1 MRYAFIRTQEQ
12 IHRVTR
18 LCRALAVSRSGYY
31 AWRNRGVSAR
41 AAEDDR
47 LVVLLQQLHQETR
60 EQYGAI
66 KLWREAQARGIR
78 CGRHRVTRL
87 RKRAGLEAR
96 RVRRFRL
103 IVEHHQLPP
112 PAPNLLQQ
120 CFVIRR
126 LNRVW
131 VGDVTHVPTR
141 AGWLYVAVLL
151 DLCSRRVVGWHMSAK
166 PDQQLTLTALAMAV
180 RQRGIRPGLIH
191 HSDQGPTYS
200 CLMYQRR
207 LVALGITP
215 SMSRKG
221 NCYDNAVAESFFS
234 TLKNELVHHYTYH
247 SREEA
252 SREIFAFIEGFYNRQ
267 RLHQSLGYLSP
278 LTFERQVSDS

>member
-12 IHRVTR
+12 HHRVAR

-31 AWRNRGVSAR
+31 AWRMRRVSAR
-41 AAEDDR
+41 AVEDD
-47 LVVLLQQLHQETR
+47 LLIGLLRQLHQETR
-60 EQYGAI
+60 EHYGAI

-78 CGRHRVTRL
+78 CGRHRVARL
-87 RKRAGLEAR
+87 RKLAGLQAR

-103 IVEHHQLPP
+103 IVEHHQFPP
-112 PAPNLLQQ
+112 PAPNLLRQ
-120 CFVIRR
+120 CFVIPR

-141 AGWLYVAVLL
+141 TGWLYVAVLL

-166 PDQQLTLTALAMAV
+166 PDQELTLTALAMAV
-180 RQRGIRPGLIH
+180 RQRSVRPGLIH
-191 HSDQGPTYS
+191 HSDQGPIYTGVG
-200 CLMYQRR
+200 YQRE
-207 LVALGITP
+207 LAALRITP

-234 TLKNELVHHYTYH
+234 TLKNELVHHRTYL

-278 LTFERQVSDS
+278 LAFERRIGES

>member
-12 IHRVTR
+12 TYRVTR

-31 AWRNRGVSAR
+31 AWRSRAISAR
-41 AAEDDR
+41 AAADAQLVR
-47 LVVLLQQLHQETR
+47 LLRRLHEETR

-66 KLWREAQARGIR
+66 KLWREARARGIQ
-78 CGRHRVTRL
+78 CGRHRVARL
-87 RKRAGLEAR
+87 RKLAGLEAR
-96 RVRRFRL
+96 RVRRFRI

-120 CFVIRR
+120 CFATPR
-126 LNRVW
+126 LDRVW

-180 RQRGIRPGLIH
+180 RQRRIRPGLIH

-200 CLMYQRR
+200 CLVYQRR
-207 LVALGITP
+207 LVTLGITP

-234 TLKNELVHHYTYH
+234 TLKNELVHQQIYH

-278 LTFERQVSDS
+278 LAFERQMSDS